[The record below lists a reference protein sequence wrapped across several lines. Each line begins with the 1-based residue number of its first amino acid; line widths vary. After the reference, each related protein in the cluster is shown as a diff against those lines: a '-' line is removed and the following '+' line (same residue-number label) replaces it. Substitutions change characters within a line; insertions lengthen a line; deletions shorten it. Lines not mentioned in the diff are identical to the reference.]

1 MRRGF
6 TLLEVLVALAI
17 FALSVIV
24 LGSAYVNVLNAYD
37 LAGRSNA
44 YAEDIRFARAQLLAE
59 PDRTKAEAGQNFDTP
74 GGQHL
79 RWEAKI
85 EDTETPD
92 LFEVTF
98 TCEISESGAK
108 ESPAPV
114 KETFMLVRP
123 TWADATV
130 NSKLM
135 GDAKERIVERMQQ
148 LNRP

>member
-6 TLLEVLVALAI
+6 TLIEVLVALAI
-17 FALSVIV
+17 LALSVIV

-44 YAEDIRFARAQLLAE
+44 YEEDIRFARAQLLAE
-59 PDRTKAEAGQNFDTP
+59 PDRTKAEEGQNFDTP
-74 GGQHL
+74 AGQHL

-85 EDTETPD
+85 EDTETPN

-98 TCEISESGAK
+98 TCEISETGTK
-108 ESPAPV
+108 ESPPPV
-114 KETFMLVRP
+114 KETFMLDRP

-135 GDAKERIVERMQQ
+135 GDVKQRIVEQMQK
-148 LNRP
+148 LNQP